1 MNRQNTQRE
10 LTPQEV
16 KMLALV
22 VLASSSYPSMQSKD
36 PQPIVTAWSLMLAD
50 IPLEILQAAVL
61 KVCRESEFFPS
72 VAQIVAAAAE
82 LDPRNEKL
90 PTAAEAWEEVEQ
102 QICAAGIYKS
112 PVFSSELVRRA
123 ARSIGWLQLCSSENP
138 AADRA
143 HFLRL
148 YESMHSKRKEAKE
161 IEQVMKIAGV
171 GDLIRALACSTQ
183 AADKTAACQVC
194 KRRP

>member
-1 MNRQNTQRE
+1 MTKQDIC
-10 LTPQEV
+10 
-16 KMLALV
+16 ALV
-22 VLASSSYPSMQSKD
+22 ALAASSNPTMQSKD
-36 PQPIVTAWSLMLAD
+36 PAPIVAAWSLMLAD
-50 IPLEILQAAVL
+50 LDPVVAKAAVI
-61 KVCRESEFFPS
+61 KVCRESDYFPS
-72 VAQIVAAAAE
+72 VARIVAAAEE

-112 PVFSSELVRRA
+112 PVFSNDLVRRA

-143 HFLRL
+143 HFLKL
-148 YESMHSKRKEAKE
+148 YESMRSKHKEQKE

-171 GDLIRALACSTQ
+171 GDLIRALAGSTQ
-183 AADKTAACQVC
+183 VAD
-194 KRRP
+194 

>member
-1 MNRQNTQRE
+1 MNRQNARRE

-36 PQPIVTAWSLMLAD
+36 PQPIVSAWSLMLAD

-90 PTAAEAWEEVEQ
+90 PSAAEAWEEVEQ

-112 PVFSSELVRRA
+112 PVFSSDLVRRA
-123 ARSIGWLQLCSSENP
+123 ARAIGWLQLCSSENP

-148 YESMHSKRKEAKE
+148 YESMKNKRKEAMACPFSFS
-161 IEQVMKIAGV
+161 VCPVRLTYGV
-171 GDLIRALACSTQ
+171 RK
-183 AADKTAACQVC
+183 AAAF
-194 KRRP
+194 

>member
-1 MNRQNTQRE
+1 MTK
-10 LTPQEV
+10 QEIC
-16 KMLALV
+16 ALV
-22 VLASSSYPSMQSKD
+22 ALAASSNPNMQNKD
-36 PQPIVTAWSLMLAD
+36 PQPIVAAWSIMLAD
-50 IPLEILQAAVL
+50 LDPLVAKVAVL

-102 QICAAGIYKS
+102 QICSVGTYKP
-112 PVFSSELVRRA
+112 PVFSSDLVRRA
-123 ARSIGWLQLCSSENP
+123 ARAIGWLQLCSSENP

-148 YESMHSKRKEAKE
+148 YESMKNKRKEARE

-171 GDLIRALACSTQ
+171 GDLIRALAGGQTKQ
-183 AADKTAACQVC
+183 EAT
-194 KRRP
+194 R